1 MQCHILLLV
10 FIAFITISSPL
21 AGARPTMT
29 TSSSPVK
36 YNQSRLISS
45 LKNGLASGMSAGCVK
60 LCLAPFDTI
69 KTLQQHSRTVDGSAA
84 LTLAGA
90 ARALIKRGG
99 IGELYSGVAVT
110 VLGSMP
116 SVGLYFGVYHFCK
129 KRGAE
134 LIKEME
140 CPHPLMQTAN
150 IAMAAAIGN
159 TVASFSRVPY
169 EVVKQKLQTG
179 LYSSTYTAITSMYAD
194 AGMLAFFPKGGVT
207 IQMIRDIPYAVFT
220 LLAYEFLQ
228 TNWAQKNNPTSETPV
243 WKNMVAGAA
252 AGGFG
257 SLLTNPMDVVKTR
270 IQTDPTMYNGII
282 DCAFSTLSEGPSAF
296 MRGSVPR
303 LMHKIPANGLF
314 FVCYEM
320 FRAILGVEGP
330 APR

>member
-1 MQCHILLLV
+1 MKP
-10 FIAFITISSPL
+10 SS
-21 AGARPTMT
+21 R
-29 TSSSPVK
+29 SSLHTRSQPK
-36 YNQSRLISS
+36 TQSRVVAS

-60 LCLAPFDTI
+60 MCLAPFDTI
-69 KTLQQHSRTVDGSAA
+69 KTLQQHSRSLDGSLP
-84 LTLAGA
+84 LTLTGA
-90 ARALIKRGG
+90 AKELIKRGG
-99 IGELYSGVAVT
+99 VGELYSGVAVT

-116 SVGLYFGVYHFCK
+116 SVGLYFGVYHYCK
-129 KRGAE
+129 KKGSE
-134 LIKEME
+134 IINKTDK
-140 CPHPLMQTAN
+140 PHPLAATAN
-150 IAMAAAIGN
+150 IALAAAVGN

-179 LYSSTYTAITSMYAD
+179 AYSSTLTAITSMYSLS
-194 AGMLAFFPKGGVT
+194 GVRAFFPKGGVG

-228 TNWAQKNNPTSETPV
+228 GNWAEKGNGGGETPK

-270 IQTDPTMYNGII
+270 IQTDPTMYNGIV
-282 DCAFSTLSEGPSAF
+282 DCAISTLAEGPGAF

-314 FVCYEM
+314 FVCYEI
-320 FRAILGVEGP
+320 FRKVLGVEGP
-330 APR
+330 PPR